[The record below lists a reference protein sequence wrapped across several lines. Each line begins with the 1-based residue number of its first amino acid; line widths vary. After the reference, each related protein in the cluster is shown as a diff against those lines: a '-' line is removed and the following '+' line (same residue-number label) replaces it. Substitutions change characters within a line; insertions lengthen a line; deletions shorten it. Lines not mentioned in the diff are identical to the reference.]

1 VKTFTIGIPG
11 GSLFVYEWGSAG
23 DPPVVYWDGLGGC
36 GLHANEIA
44 PVLAEKYR
52 LRVIAPD
59 APGHGRSP
67 ALPPDSFRPSLM
79 AEVGANL
86 LSELGVASAAFV
98 GFSWGGRIGC
108 SFAARFP
115 DRTTSLSLIE
125 GGHLR
130 SPEIDGDDAADLEA
144 CMVDARLETEEDSFE
159 SWYAYFAFERDS
171 LGRWTP
177 ALAETHRAVM
187 REENGRV
194 VPILEAEV
202 LGAIKHGSRREP
214 VTETYPLIAAAHVP
228 VLLLTAPGPRVRRR
242 RCSGCRLPV
251 SPSEGTGRVDTRRD
265 PRSCVLRPRSG
276 RRACGRLRRR
286 APVEPWPGSGPGHG

>member
-67 ALPPDSFRPSLM
+67 ALLPDSFRPSLM

-159 SWYAYFAFERDS
+159 SWDAYFAFERES

-228 VLLLTAPGPRVRRR
+228 VLLLTAPGHGSDAAGAAVAGFRSALPKARVE
-242 RCSGCRLPV
+242 SIPDAIHDLV
-251 SPSEGTGRVDTRRD
+251 SY
-265 PRSCVLRPRSG
+265 
-276 RRACGRLRRR
+276 
-286 APVEPWPGSGPGHG
+286 APGQVAELVGAFVAAHP

>member
-11 GSLFVYEWGSAG
+11 GSLFVYEWGSAD
-23 DPPVVYWDGLGGC
+23 DPPVLYWDGLGGG

-44 PVLAEKYR
+44 PVLVEEYG

-67 ALPPDSFRPSLM
+67 ALPHDSYRPSLM

-86 LSELGVASAAFV
+86 LSELGLGSAAFV

-115 DRTTSLSLIE
+115 ARTRSLCLVE
-125 GGHLR
+125 GGYLP
-130 SPEIDGDDAADLEA
+130 SPEINGDDAADLEA
-144 CMVDARLETEEDSFE
+144 CMVDARLETEEDSFA
-159 SWYAYFAFERDS
+159 SWDAYFAFERES

-194 VPILEAEV
+194 VPVLEAEV

-214 VTETYPLIAAAHVP
+214 VTETYPLIVAAHVP
-228 VLLLTAPGPRVRRR
+228 VLLLTAAG
-242 RCSGCRLPV
+242 
-251 SPSEGTGRVDTRRD
+251 
-265 PRSCVLRPRSG
+265 
-276 RRACGRLRRR
+276 
-286 APVEPWPGSGPGHG
+286 PGSDAASAAIAGFRSALPKARVESIPDAIHDLVSYAPCQVAELVGAFVTAHP

>member
-44 PVLAEKYR
+44 PVLAEKYG

-98 GFSWGGRIGC
+98 GFSWAVG
-108 SFAARFP
+108 SAAR
-115 DRTTSLSLIE
+115 
-125 GGHLR
+125 
-130 SPEIDGDDAADLEA
+130 
-144 CMVDARLETEEDSFE
+144 
-159 SWYAYFAFERDS
+159 
-171 LGRWTP
+171 
-177 ALAETHRAVM
+177 
-187 REENGRV
+187 
-194 VPILEAEV
+194 
-202 LGAIKHGSRREP
+202 SRRAFP
-214 VTETYPLIAAAHVP
+214 T
-228 VLLLTAPGPRVRRR
+228 VRRA
-242 RCSGCRLPV
+242 
-251 SPSEGTGRVDTRRD
+251 SP
-265 PRSCVLRPRSG
+265 
-276 RRACGRLRRR
+276 
-286 APVEPWPGSGPGHG
+286 